1 MRLSVLFWVSMFLLL
16 TGAGCHSE
24 KLTLERGSAAPAFS
38 LKSLEHGEMAF
49 PQSNRVTVIRFW
61 ADWCPYCPD
70 EMKGIEP
77 VYQELKDEGLQILAI
92 NVAQDKKTATDFVTK
107 LGISYPVL
115 LDPDGSVSR
124 RYGVVG
130 LPTTI
135 FVDAQGRVLGKI
147 LGEAD
152 TNIFRQKV
160 LQALGPL

>member
-1 MRLSVLFWVSMFLLL
+1 MRLSVLFWVSLLL
-16 TGAGCHSE
+16 LLAGAGCHSG
-24 KLTLERGSAAPAFS
+24 KTILERGAAAPAFS
-38 LKSLEHGEMAF
+38 LESLTHGEVTF
-49 PQSNRVTVIRFW
+49 PLPDRVTVIRFW
-61 ADWCPYCPD
+61 AAWCPYCPG
-70 EMKGIEP
+70 EMKGMEP
-77 VYQELKDEGLQILAI
+77 VYRELKDKGLEILAI
-92 NVAQDKKTATDFVTK
+92 NVAQDKKTVTDFVTK

-152 TNIFRQKV
+152 TKIFRQKV
-160 LQALGPL
+160 LQALGSL